1 MWKHIYM
8 QWFSESWKT
17 WCGRTIL
24 LMVLCIAI
32 GCSPVPRKYLREADP
47 KVTLTTIVGAP
58 DLYQNKLI
66 ILGGVILEEEMK
78 DGRLWLHSKNRPLDQ
93 DYRPQL
99 PPSVDDPEGG
109 WYWVVVENHQ
119 RFPPS
124 HHHWADMT
132 VVGRLIGMAPGK
144 EPMLSLVY
152 VRGWGLQSTHD
163 AVWEDVVDANYI
175 PSRPAGL
182 GGGFTGGQP

>member
-1 MWKHIYM
+1 MA
-8 QWFSESWKT
+8 
-17 WCGRTIL
+17 
-24 LMVLCIAI
+24 LCVAI

-47 KVTLTTIVGAP
+47 KVTLTTLVGAP
-58 DLYQNKLI
+58 NLYQNKLVM
-66 ILGGVILEEEMK
+66 LGGVIMEEEVR
-78 DGRLWLHSKNRPLDQ
+78 DGWLWLHTKNRPLDQ

-109 WYWVVVENHQ
+109 WYWVLVGNHQ

-152 VRGWGLQSTHD
+152 VRGWGLQSAHD
-163 AVWEDVVDANYI
+163 AAWEDDVDANYI
-175 PSRPAGL
+175 PSRPTGL
-182 GGGFTGGQP
+182 GGEFSGGQP